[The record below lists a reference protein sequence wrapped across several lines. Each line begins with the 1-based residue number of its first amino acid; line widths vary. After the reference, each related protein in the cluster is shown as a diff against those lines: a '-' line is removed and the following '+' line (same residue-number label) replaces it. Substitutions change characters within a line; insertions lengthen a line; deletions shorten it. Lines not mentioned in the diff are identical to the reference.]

1 MAGAGGSLRP
11 DVFATVAARREL
23 GTDYEAALVES
34 FAEKVDEAVA
44 VRADAAVRAERR
56 SSGWDSQGLVIA
68 LVSLGVSV
76 PVTALAAITT
86 GVEGVLV
93 VWTGI
98 VGVNLANAWGRR
110 QARRH

>member
-1 MAGAGGSLRP
+1 MAGACESLRP
-11 DVFATVAARREL
+11 DVYATVAARREL

-34 FAEKVDEAVA
+34 FAEKVDQAVA
-44 VRADAAVRAERR
+44 ERADAAVRAERR

-86 GVEGVLV
+86 DVRSVLV
-93 VWTGI
+93 VWAGI